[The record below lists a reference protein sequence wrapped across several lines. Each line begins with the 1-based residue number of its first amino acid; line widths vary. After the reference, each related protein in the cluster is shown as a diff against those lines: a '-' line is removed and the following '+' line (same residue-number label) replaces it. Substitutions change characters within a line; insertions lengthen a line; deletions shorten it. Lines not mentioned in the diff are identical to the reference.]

1 MSMNEDF
8 EPGIG
13 TGAIVVL
20 GAVLLLGGGIGGCMY
35 VVPKYNVYSQRME
48 GNAQYQ
54 KAESTRQVRILE
66 AKALFEA
73 SDMTAK
79 AEVRRAE
86 GVAAA
91 NKIIADGLG
100 GPEGYLRWRYIEMLE
115 ETGKG
120 DKAHRDII
128 YIPTEAGMPIL
139 EAGKRKED

>member
-1 MSMNEDF
+1 MEDGAITGIVAVVAVGIIVS
-8 EPGIG
+8 GIG
-13 TGAIVVL
+13 SCA
-20 GAVLLLGGGIGGCMY
+20 Y
-35 VVPKYNVYSQRME
+35 VYPMYNVYSQRME
-48 GNAQYQ
+48 GQANYQ
-54 KAESTRQVRILE
+54 KAESTRQIRILE
-66 AKALFEA
+66 AKASFESA
-73 SDMTAK
+73 DMTAK

-120 DKAHRDII
+120 DKARRDII

-139 EAGKRKED
+139 EAGKRKEGE